1 MGEGSHVHA
10 GPLPGPGESLGG
22 SSEGVGEGR
31 VREGPSSGCTLWMWV
46 YSGPALTF
54 GSVQLPSGLSPSFV
68 CELSAQ
74 RGNAFD
80 VLPDDRAHAAL
91 SAESCLSGPCSTMV
105 PNSSSVFLPAE
116 RALPPPQVCAA
127 CRTGLGRA
135 PTSGRENFADIDT
148 IFSIVV
154 SVTLVSIHN
163 GALWAMAHVDFDEA
177 TQTTAEEPASIHE
190 ESQCRK

>member
-80 VLPDDRAHAAL
+80 VLP
-91 SAESCLSGPCSTMV
+91 
-105 PNSSSVFLPAE
+105 
-116 RALPPPQVCAA
+116 
-127 CRTGLGRA
+127 
-135 PTSGRENFADIDT
+135 ENFADIDT

-154 SVTLVSIHN
+154 SVTLVFILLHPQVVGGFARPGLGTFSSHLPP
-163 GALWAMAHVDFDEA
+163 GG
-177 TQTTAEEPASIHE
+177 
-190 ESQCRK
+190 R

>member
-1 MGEGSHVHA
+1 MSAPTRTQHIAKVRSLVRRPELKERA
-10 GPLPGPGESLGG
+10 GGRRFGLADSPGPASTPLRTSLG
-22 SSEGVGEGR
+22 
-31 VREGPSSGCTLWMWV
+31 
-46 YSGPALTF
+46 
-54 GSVQLPSGLSPSFV
+54 
-68 CELSAQ
+68 
-74 RGNAFD
+74 
-80 VLPDDRAHAAL
+80 HA
-91 SAESCLSGPCSTMV
+91 V
-105 PNSSSVFLPAE
+105 PWYQTAE

>member
-1 MGEGSHVHA
+1 MAVA
-10 GPLPGPGESLGG
+10 
-22 SSEGVGEGR
+22 
-31 VREGPSSGCTLWMWV
+31 T
-46 YSGPALTF
+46 
-54 GSVQLPSGLSPSFV
+54 SFV

-80 VLPDDRAHAAL
+80 VLP
-91 SAESCLSGPCSTMV
+91 
-105 PNSSSVFLPAE
+105 
-116 RALPPPQVCAA
+116 
-127 CRTGLGRA
+127 
-135 PTSGRENFADIDT
+135 ENFADIDT